1 MLDANGP
8 TLLPRNLDAYLAIR
22 DRTINFLPGDNT
34 QEGVGTPGSL
44 PEGERINHLLD
55 FRV

>member
-8 TLLPRNLDAYLAIR
+8 TLLSRNLDAYLAIR
-22 DRTINFLPGDNT
+22 DRTINFLLGDNA

-44 PEGERINHLLD
+44 PVGG
-55 FRV
+55 